1 MVVGFVVV
9 TMVVGFSENRFLH
22 VIPNTKNTFPVNFP
36 KHKQTTE
43 NILHSENILH
53 IAKHNL
59 SGMGI

>member
-1 MVVGFVVV
+1 MVVGFREVTVVV
-9 TMVVGFSENRFLH
+9 EFSENRFIHAL
-22 VIPNTKNTFPVNFP
+22 PNTENTFPANFP